1 MTRTEDR
8 LKDYFDAVA
17 DSVRA
22 GNTRT
27 PTPPPPRARWR
38 VRSAFRHRGWQAW
51 GLPLAAGASVLA
63 VVSLSLTLA
72 GLTTGYRSAASPT
85 TGAAMNPPRYYA
97 QVDGSSTGGSVVV
110 MSTWS
115 GAVIARVQRSALL
128 RDPALSAEPGVI
140 MAVAAAPD
148 DRTFYVEVLAADSQ
162 VWIFKFRV
170 NGPGLVS
177 GITRIRG
184 GVVNGGYGSGHFS
197 LAVSPDGGSLALTTT
212 SAAAMAAINGHG
224 GVKAV
229 QDEIVVIDLRSG
241 AHRAWYGGLY
251 STGTSFDI
259 QDLSWA
265 DRGRSLVL
273 VPAWCP
279 ADVPAGCPYSVGSR
293 AHSQVR
299 LLSVTGDGG
308 SLAGSH
314 VLLGAA
320 ASAQGAV
327 SDQDG
332 NLDVLTLSGPRS
344 KQGLPTTV
352 TVEQF
357 SASTGA
363 LRGVLYQ
370 RAYQGDT
377 YQDYL
382 IGTYLGADPSGRYLL
397 LGLEFDVSTVPNQ
410 VSWIDNG
417 FLHVLKVGEND
428 AELLPDA
435 W

>member
-1 MTRTEDR
+1 MTRTEVR
-8 LKDYFDAVA
+8 LRDYFDAVA

-22 GNTRT
+22 GNTA
-27 PTPPPPRARWR
+27 PLAPPPPRERRRAKD
-38 VRSAFRHRGWQAW
+38 AFPHRGWQAW

-63 VVSLSLTLA
+63 VVSLSLALA
-72 GLTTGYRSAASPT
+72 GLTTDHRPAASPM
-85 TGAAMNPPRYYA
+85 TGAAMTPPQYYA
-97 QVDGSSTGGSVVV
+97 QVDGSSAGGSVVV
-110 MSTWS
+110 MSTSS

-128 RDPALSAEPGVI
+128 RDPAFSAEPGLI
-140 MAVAAAPD
+140 AAVAAAPD
-148 DRTFYVEVLAADSQ
+148 DRTFYAEVLAAHSQ
-162 VWIFKFRV
+162 IWIFRFRV
-170 NGPGLVS
+170 DGPGLVS
-177 GITRIRG
+177 GITRIPG
-184 GVVNGGYGSGHFS
+184 GVVKGAYGSGHFS

-224 GVKAV
+224 GVQAV

-241 AHRAWYGGLY
+241 VQRAWHGGLY
-251 STGTSFDI
+251 STGTTFDI
-259 QDLSWA
+259 QNLSWA
-265 DRGRSLVL
+265 DRGRSLVF

-279 ADVPAGCPYSVGSR
+279 TGVAAGCPYSVGSR
-293 AHSQVR
+293 GHSQVR
-299 LLSVTGDGG
+299 LLSVSGDGG

-320 ASAQGAV
+320 ASVQDAV

-344 KQGLPTTV
+344 EQGLPTTV
-352 TVEQF
+352 TVERF

-370 RAYQGDT
+370 RAYQGSS

-382 IGTYLGADPSGRYLL
+382 IGTYLGADPSARYLL
-397 LGLEFDVSTVPNQ
+397 LGLEFDVSTVPNE
-410 VSWIDNG
+410 VGWIDNG
-417 FLHVLKVGEND
+417 FLHVLKVSKND